1 MESSSLSPTISTAPA
16 LRRVGHR
23 VWVALSGVFAAV
35 MGVLPHVLHH
45 AGPLAGAAI
54 FAGATGSL
62 LFAAIGLVA
71 AIPML
76 LRLRRRCGGWRVPVA
91 ALVAMAAA
99 FSVSTFVIGPAISGE
114 DSDDGAEPSQTAP
127 AVPKKTGHEAHH

>member
-1 MESSSLSPTISTAPA
+1 M
-16 LRRVGHR
+16 
-23 VWVALSGVFAAV
+23 ALSGTFAAV

-45 AGPLAGAAI
+45 AGPLAGAAV

-62 LFAAIGLVA
+62 LFGALGLIA

-91 ALVAMAAA
+91 AIAAMAAA
-99 FSVSTFVIGPAISGE
+99 FSLSTFVIGPAITG
-114 DSDDGAEPSQTAP
+114 DGADNAAKPTQEGPIAP
-127 AVPKKTGHEAHH
+127 EQDGHEEHH